1 MSKESEQSLDEL
13 ISAFVDGELTGS
25 ELARAQELLTSSAQ
39 HRQLLA
45 DWKALRAT
53 LQELPSHR
61 ASSSF
66 TQQVQQ
72 QCQAA
77 MDNAS
82 ADSQVERNSPITP
95 AAPDAGGASVW
106 ARRLFWPLM
115 AAAAGI
121 LLMVFGEPARKGELA
136 NAPDANSASMQAE
149 MAEAEGMDREVRRSD
164 AATEA
169 TIQSREFAADTL
181 TRSAQPAN
189 RQAGIVEEL
198 PADAVSTGGLAN
210 DFAVERQWLGGG
222 RFDDQPR
229 PSALAD
235 SSRAQALNEP
245 SLQQAVLSIQVRKD
259 ALNTG
264 RLNRI
269 LADNSITPAPTDAN
283 ETVAADV
290 PPDVNQLT
298 LNRFGRTTSWQSQQ
312 LGINDGD
319 VETVFFNTTQR
330 NYRQLVSEIMQNDV
344 DFRVTNQFQL
354 AGESKNL
361 TELFRLAE
369 GDFQAAGKVATTT
382 AKSDDLAK
390 PANSPI
396 PQEDQSFELNQNEA
410 AEADLPLGSEESA
423 EPDQPVQVYFFLR
436 PVEAVK
442 Q

>member
-1 MSKESEQSLDEL
+1 MSKESEQSPDEL
-13 ISAFVDGELTGS
+13 ISAFVDGELTGN

-66 TQQVQQ
+66 AQQVQQ

-77 MDNAS
+77 LDNAS
-82 ADSQVERNSPITP
+82 TDSQVERKSSAVPD

-136 NAPDANSASMQAE
+136 NAPDSNAASMRTE
-149 MAEAEGMDREVRRSD
+149 VAEAEGMDRELRRSG
-164 AATEA
+164 AATQA
-169 TIQSREFAADTL
+169 TIQSGEFAADTL

-189 RQAGIVEEL
+189 RQPGLLEEA
-198 PADAVSTGGLAN
+198 PADAAFADGFAN
-210 DFAVERQWLGGG
+210 DFAV
-222 RFDDQPR
+222 QPR

-235 SSRAQALNEP
+235 SPEIQALNET
-245 SLQQAVLSIQVRKD
+245 SLQQAVLSIRVRKD

-269 LADNSITPAPTDAN
+269 LADNSITPAPTDAD
-283 ETVAADV
+283 EEVATDV
-290 PPDVNQLT
+290 PPDVNQLM
-298 LNRFGRTTSWQSQQ
+298 LNRFGRTTSLQSRQ
-312 LGINDGD
+312 LGINGAD

-330 NYRQLVSEIMQNDV
+330 NYRQLVSEIMKNDA

-354 AGESKNL
+354 AGETKNL
-361 TELFRLAE
+361 TELYRLAE
-369 GDFQAAGKVATTT
+369 GDFQAAGKVAAAT

-390 PANSPI
+390 PPVNSQI
-396 PQEDQSFELNQNEA
+396 PQENQAFELNQDEA
-410 AEADLPLGSEESA
+410 TEADLPLGSEESA
-423 EPDQPVQVYFFLR
+423 EPDQPVQVYFFLQ